1 MQLNNYTKTYAI
13 TAFLL
18 LASCRTNDSDNTL
31 KTSDN
36 AVAVQVNLLSTDY
49 ADPTIPQTQAS
60 LKKEVTVL
68 PAAEKNFTILSPS
81 IFAETTL
88 SYESRKLG
96 TQASLEGT
104 VAAVNGG
111 NMNTNNRFRVIAYRA
126 DNGAYAA
133 HKDYIITPTGI
144 TPDGTALMLDSGTTY
159 NMIVYSYNQPTNL
172 PAISQEELAG
182 IGTAKIRYG
191 ITTEWR
197 DDLLYQRIDGFTP
210 NGNLLNNP
218 LNITLRHK
226 TALLKDVTVSLGSV
240 DLEFITLPLGKIS
253 FTDYKNGELYFSG
266 TNAGKITSRTNAF
279 SGWQQN
285 GMTYRGD
292 TRKIYLGNGTVI
304 LNADTA
310 TDPTSKASFLSDI
323 TLKDNSTGNIKIQSI
338 TASFTIKPE
347 YIHNFNIDI
356 KKCGAYIAPGV
367 WKEFACHNLGA
378 NKTLDPFTPAAG
390 LHGDKYQ
397 WGALKGENLRYVSM
411 ADDQSIYNNN
421 AIIFNWRTFNEPKP
435 NDSWDGT
442 KDPCTTE
449 LGVGWRVPTR
459 AEWDSVLNPAL
470 NPQQDKGTFSTN
482 GNDYTNYTAGKMFG
496 KGLFLPAA
504 GIRDI
509 NGALSDRNNYLYYW
523 SKTVFEESTDGSYA
537 LSSGSQTIST
547 SSRWRA
553 CGMPIRCIR
562 D

>member
-60 LKKEVTVL
+60 LKKRSHSTASGRKKTL
-68 PAAEKNFTILSPS
+68 LFFLLAF
-81 IFAETTL
+81 FAETTL

-253 FTDYKNGELYFSG
+253 FTDYK
-266 TNAGKITSRTNAF
+266 K
-279 SGWQQN
+279 
-285 GMTYRGD
+285 
-292 TRKIYLGNGTVI
+292 
-304 LNADTA
+304 
-310 TDPTSKASFLSDI
+310 
-323 TLKDNSTGNIKIQSI
+323 
-338 TASFTIKPE
+338 
-347 YIHNFNIDI
+347 
-356 KKCGAYIAPGV
+356 
-367 WKEFACHNLGA
+367 
-378 NKTLDPFTPAAG
+378 
-390 LHGDKYQ
+390 
-397 WGALKGENLRYVSM
+397 
-411 ADDQSIYNNN
+411 
-421 AIIFNWRTFNEPKP
+421 WRTLLFRHKRR
-435 NDSWDGT
+435 
-442 KDPCTTE
+442 KK
-449 LGVGWRVPTR
+449 LLAVPMHFQ
-459 AEWDSVLNPAL
+459 A
-470 NPQQDKGTFSTN
+470 
-482 GNDYTNYTAGKMFG
+482 GNKM
-496 KGLFLPAA
+496 
-504 GIRDI
+504 
-509 NGALSDRNNYLYYW
+509 
-523 SKTVFEESTDGSYA
+523 E
-537 LSSGSQTIST
+537 
-547 SSRWRA
+547 
-553 CGMPIRCIR
+553 
-562 D
+562 